1 MLRFPVD
8 FGFRKRILVFSPQV
22 FCNFSCL
29 LISWRLISS
38 QHSPFTAQL
47 IIYTLG
53 GSTSNIDRFI
63 PIFEINSVKF
73 RSIVFSLISLTS
85 HRDPYKVSV
94 TSTYTYLNFK
104 HSLDKTL
111 IHCSLQALLVQ
122 LFQLLR
128 YVFHFVVRRGLYIL
142 SLVLFKTFSIK
153 LKRILK
159 SKP

>member
-1 MLRFPVD
+1 MVFSSLSSFSLLRFPVD

-47 IIYTLG
+47 IIYTLCG
-53 GSTSNIDRFI
+53 FTSNIERVI

-94 TSTYTYLNFK
+94 TSRYTYLNFK

-111 IHCSLQALLVQ
+111 IHCSLQALLV
-122 LFQLLR
+122 
-128 YVFHFVVRRGLYIL
+128 
-142 SLVLFKTFSIK
+142 
-153 LKRILK
+153 
-159 SKP
+159 